1 MVSQL
6 IKTLARFE
14 AYFNYFNSVTRVTE
28 TEQHVL
34 TASSNTTSP
43 TPCTVSVSDG
53 ASTKITYN
61 TTMNAIQYVTTVPK
75 GSYFSVGY
83 GNSMTRTDMVVWEAN
98 GASSVQIDVYS
109 TNHNTPATV
118 TNTYTTTFI

>member
-14 AYFNYFNSVTRVTE
+14 AYFKIFNSVTRVTE

-34 TASSNTTSP
+34 AASSNTTSP

-53 ASTKITYN
+53 AYTKITYN
-61 TTMNAIQYVTTVPK
+61 TTMNAI
-75 GSYFSVGY
+75 
-83 GNSMTRTDMVVWEAN
+83 
-98 GASSVQIDVYS
+98 
-109 TNHNTPATV
+109 
-118 TNTYTTTFI
+118 

>member
-1 MVSQL
+1 M
-6 IKTLARFE
+6 
-14 AYFNYFNSVTRVTE
+14 TE
-28 TEQHVL
+28 TEHHVL
-34 TASSNTTSP
+34 AASSNAISP
-43 TPCTVSVSDG
+43 THCTVSVSDG

-61 TTMNAIQYVTTVPK
+61 TTMNSIQYVTYVPK

-83 GNSMTRTDMVVWEAN
+83 GNSMSRTDMVVWEAN

-118 TNTYTTTFI
+118 TNTYNTTFIFDAVST